1 MGRVGAIKWDVNG
14 RKPVRRKKS
23 KKRHIRPRAWALLA
37 VLLVA
42 VLGIYQ
48 LSKPSGDI
56 SSQAP
61 EAYFLSMSEYAQ
73 YYGHR
78 HHIFPSLILAQSALE
93 SDFGRSKLSKDYH
106 NYFGIKQTGQ
116 EPAVSFET
124 LESDGSKYYGINAN
138 FRAYAS
144 VRESVADYA
153 HLIAGL
159 PRYDGVVRAQTPEE
173 AAYALVRGGYATDPA
188 YAEKIIHIIH
198 EYDLTRFDDQ

>member
-1 MGRVGAIKWDVNG
+1 MDRLGTTKWYVNG
-14 RKPVRRKKS
+14 RKPVVRKKS
-23 KKRHIRPRAWALLA
+23 RKRRIRGYVWALLA

-48 LSKPSGDI
+48 LSKPSGNI
-56 SSQAP
+56 SDRDP
-61 EAYFLSMSEYAQ
+61 EDYFYSMSDYAQ

-116 EPAVSFET
+116 EPAVSLET
-124 LESDGSKYYGINAN
+124 LESDGNKYYGINAN
-138 FRAYAS
+138 FRSYAS

-159 PRYDGVVRAQTPEE
+159 PRYAGVVRAQTPEE
-173 AAYALVRGGYATDPA
+173 AAYALVRGGYATDPI
-188 YAEKIIHIIH
+188 YAEKIIQIIH
-198 EYDLTRFDDQ
+198 DYDLTRFDSQ